1 MFGRKKTYRKKSI
14 TTVVLNIATIIST
27 VVISLKLTIYGIV
40 SIETAGLVMVGVVI
54 FVAIGNSVAKII
66 LSIVALLLFVALYSQ
81 GNNEAF
87 AVLLQGVL
95 TIVVMLIG
103 LYIIIKGIFG
113 R

>member
-1 MFGRKKTYRKKSI
+1 MFRRRNTYRKKSK
-14 TTVVLNIATIIST
+14 TKVLLNIATIIST
-27 VVISLKLTIYGIV
+27 VVISIRLVFYGFI

-54 FVAIGNSVAKII
+54 FVVIGNSVAKII
-66 LSIVALLLFVALYSQ
+66 LSIIALLLLVALYSQ

-87 AVLLQGVL
+87 AELLQGVL

-103 LYIIIKGIFG
+103 LYIIIKGVFG